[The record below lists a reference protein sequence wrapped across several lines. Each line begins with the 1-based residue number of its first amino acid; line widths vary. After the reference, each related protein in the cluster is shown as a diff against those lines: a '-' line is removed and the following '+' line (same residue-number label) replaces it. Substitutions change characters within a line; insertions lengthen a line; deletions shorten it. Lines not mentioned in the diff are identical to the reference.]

1 MATTIA
7 TVGLDE
13 ATIQEFGA
21 GLRGTLLRPGD
32 DGYDAARRVW
42 NGMIDRKPALI
53 ARCAGAADVIS
64 AVNFARNNNL
74 LVSVRGG
81 GHNVSGN
88 AVCDRGLVIDL
99 SPMKGL
105 RVDPA
110 RRTVRAEG
118 GVTWGEFDR
127 ETQAFELATTGGIV
141 STTGIAGL
149 TLGGGVGW
157 LVRKHGL
164 ACDNLLSVDIV
175 LADGQLR
182 TASATDNADLFWGV
196 RGGGGNFGV
205 VTSLE
210 YRLHR
215 VGPVLGGMVLHPQS
229 KAKEVLQFYREFT
242 RSAPEE
248 LTAYTVFVTSPDGVP
263 VVAIVACYS
272 GPLETGEVVM
282 RPLREFG
289 PPVADLIRPM
299 AYREMQTLF
308 DAAFPAGLQNYWKSN
323 FLKELSDDAMDVL
336 VAQAAKVTS
345 PLSAVGVEYYGG
357 AASGVREDETAFPH
371 RQAQYNLVIIAQW
384 TDPPEADKHMQWTR
398 EIWEGMQAF
407 SSGRV
412 YVNTLGL
419 EGEERVRQAFGA
431 NYERLVTLKNTHDPT
446 NLFRLNQNIK
456 PSV

>member
-1 MATTIA
+1 MVTTIA
-7 TVGLDE
+7 TTSLDE
-13 ATIQEFGA
+13 ATIHEFRG

-53 ARCAGAADVIS
+53 ARCVGAADVIS

-110 RRTVRAEG
+110 RQTVRAEG

-157 LVRKHGL
+157 LVRKYGL

-182 TASATDNADLFWGV
+182 TASATENADLFWGV

-229 KAKEVLQFYREFT
+229 TAKEVLQFYRAFT

-248 LTAYTVFVTSPDGVP
+248 LTAYAVFVTSPDGVP
-263 VVAIVACYS
+263 GVAIVACYS

-282 RPLREFG
+282 RPLKEFG

-299 AYREMQTLF
+299 AYHEMQTLF

-345 PLSAVGVEYYGG
+345 PLSVVGVEYYGG
-357 AASGVREDETAFPH
+357 AASRVGEDETAFPH

-384 TDPPEADKHMQWTR
+384 TDPAEADKHMQWTR
-398 EIWEGMQAF
+398 ETWEGMQAF

-419 EGEERVRQAFGA
+419 EGEERVREAFGA
-431 NYERLVTLKNTHDPT
+431 NYERLVTLKNTYDPT